1 MIVLMTVADKV
12 IEARVIPLKNVQI
25 AGYLEGLK
33 QDMIEQNEDI
43 IDFTKEKPE
52 FRLEDPIGQITIN
65 WVALSGQSPQKNPS
79 CGGAKRHNDF

>member
-43 IDFTKEKPE
+43 IDFTKENP
-52 FRLEDPIGQITIN
+52 N
-65 WVALSGQSPQKNPS
+65 SG
-79 CGGAKRHNDF
+79 